1 MQSVPSNSEYT
12 FDASAKE
19 ITLIDPFDVVT
30 EEQVL
35 KITNLTTNAII
46 YDSNRRTH
54 PITMTGA
61 VITHTYDNTGMQDT
75 DLLRIRLDTGAT
87 GL

>member
-12 FDASAKE
+12 FDASNNT
-19 ITLIDPFDVVT
+19 ITLLSPFDTVT
-30 EEQVL
+30 EEQIS
-35 KITNLTTNAII
+35 KITNLTTGVII
-46 YDSNRRTH
+46 YDSARRTR
-54 PITMTGA
+54 PISMTGA

-75 DLLRIRLDTGAT
+75 DLLQIRLDTGAT